1 MNTVL
6 AKFAL
11 TVGSSD
17 KDRKTIDEISKFI
30 ADSQKKETEID
41 PFDDMYTFQ
50 DAVLSAFPEFYDRVY
65 QVRGKDNIERLFN
78 RILSA
83 SYNAPL
89 EYNSG
94 IGNTSTLPRYQKK
107 NLRGMPQYYAQ
118 NTHPA
123 IIDSEA

>member
-1 MNTVL
+1 MSLQFCRPFLYILMSTEQTPVF
-6 AKFAL
+6 FA
-11 TVGSSD
+11 
-17 KDRKTIDEISKFI
+17 
-30 ADSQKKETEID
+30 
-41 PFDDMYTFQ
+41 
-50 DAVLSAFPEFYDRVY
+50 
-65 QVRGKDNIERLFN
+65 IERLFN

-107 NLRGMPQYYAQ
+107 NLGGMPQYYAQ